1 MAQTIRSA
9 LKNAAE
15 PDLLYFGIA
24 NTVIEEKDFLSDS
37 IFSHP
42 RLNYIDIKSKQ
53 ALGTG
58 KSRMMASMLNER
70 DHKYLLQIDAHNIF
84 EKGWD
89 NILKQN
95 YKDLLK
101 ICDKPVIS
109 TSPLRWID
117 GLNKKVFL
125 HAYYGDQVDGKP
137 EDSRYYGIEV
147 DPLDFK
153 TEENFGSLGIKT
165 VTVNVP
171 NSETEIMDYAFID
184 GIDIKWEDEQKFVE
198 HGFIHAAFMF
208 TDFKFIRE
216 IMHDPSNPWDGD
228 QINISF
234 RAGTR
239 GYRMFTIK
247 KCIIWSK
254 DKFNN
259 DKLLSDND
267 WRYHTGRIQEF
278 DIVNCKLHQSAIFSG
293 EYLGY
298 WGAPDKESIAQYYD
312 KIGIDLSKNFKL
324 DLEKIILPNS

>member
-1 MAQTIRSA
+1 
-9 LKNAAE
+9 
-15 PDLLYFGIA
+15 LYFGIA

-84 EKGWD
+84 ERGWD
-89 NILKQN
+89 NILKQYYN
-95 YKDLLK
+95 DLLK
-101 ICDKPVIS
+101 ICDKPIIS
-109 TSPLRWID
+109 TNPVRWID
-117 GLNKKVFL
+117 GPNKEVFL
-125 HAYYGDQVDGKP
+125 H
-137 EDSRYYGIEV
+137 EYYGIEV

-153 TEENFGSLGIKT
+153 TEENFASLGIKT

-171 NSETEIMDYAFID
+171 NSDTEIMDYAFID
-184 GIDIKWEDEQKFVE
+184 GIDIKWEDEQKFAE

-254 DKFNN
+254 GKFSNG
-259 DKLLSDND
+259 KLLSDDD
-267 WRYHTGRIQEF
+267 WRYHCGRIQEF

-324 DLEKIILPNS
+324 DLEKITFPNS